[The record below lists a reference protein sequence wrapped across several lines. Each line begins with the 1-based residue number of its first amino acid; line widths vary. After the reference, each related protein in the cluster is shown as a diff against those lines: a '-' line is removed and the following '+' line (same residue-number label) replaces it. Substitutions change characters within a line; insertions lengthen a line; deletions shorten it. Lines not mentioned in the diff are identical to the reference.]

1 MDGEGMQVSCTPHFK
16 ILQGQQEIQID
27 VLKKKKKELINKAWL
42 IYTGMDSEFKLEWQ
56 NSKDKVLTRLF

>member
-27 VLKKKKKELINKAWL
+27 VLKKKKKGINQQSLIN
-42 IYTGMDSEFKLEWQ
+42 IYRDGQ
-56 NSKDKVLTRLF
+56 